1 MKPIYVEDYAYC
13 IGFIV
18 LCLVSCILYI
28 YAESGTPR
36 HTIVTVFLCYAS
48 SFMMLLLVPIDISSV
63 ITNRRSNKIGTS
75 DQYDDDINLLRPL
88 YITFYLT
95 MIFLASFVLLVQD
108 LMNTDGFFTFWGR
121 IKSITYRALQQYGLS
136 LVFGFIVVAVLVG
149 QGWVNSSN
157 DLLIIIVLVCNTF
170 NLFLLMLVLGF
181 GLVAFPLQLWRKSD
195 VKKDYKTIQNA
206 AAAQFR
212 HLSDMVLDQSKSV
225 ADLRMTINE
234 LERTKDDRLLV
245 YAQEMLANAPQE
257 FRSSARGTVTRDRKT
272 NKVSESTLAALN
284 CRLKSDRLRYR
295 AAQAKL
301 DSIKLKAYRNEDII
315 AAMDRTDGVKSIS
328 WTVKG
333 VESTE
338 KEFNWFMYYRPYL
351 LKLSAI
357 GAAILSLL
365 SFLGIIGSINGV
377 SSNTSPYYDL
387 IQRENL
393 DEVTIVFVIFMTL
406 GYAAA
411 VTAWALFQI
420 KFSSDLEMVPYR
432 TTATSLCFN
441 ARMMAQ
447 LTPPLAFFYLGWI
460 AENGLRSGD
469 WLNNQGEPPIYMEN
483 AFVQF
488 YQVSVI
494 PGVGDLSVTFPIIL
508 FSIVFLFVTGL
519 FNRVMVA
526 MDWKKFQIGDEIVT
540 KEQLRDGQRQLE
552 RYKSVMVRNAQR
564 SHFRSLIHGSGKNNN
579 NDNHTTNEDNA
590 PRASMLARTY
600 NWLAG
605 SIINEKENLI
615 PNNENSSS
623 SNGERVISTATAAT
637 EETISTPEEMKMW
650 VQVYKDSW
658 FDRWRKRYMF
668 ISSGVVRFYH
678 NEDDI
683 EVSSPD
689 MEFDVRVISSFQK
702 HRPNKE
708 NKTKTLLL
716 QMNNAGDIEHKKD
729 KDSLFKIKFYNDE
742 SLEDGMQLLREWK
755 DYVMDSIAD
764 VITPRMSASA
774 DRLSGIQ
781 IALEEGNVNND
792 TNTNEKS
799 NGSGRMSSNYSGD
812 YMDTG
817 DIYTN
822 VTDSTNQPE
831 QLEGQPKAISGQL
844 ELKIGN
850 SNSVSYKKKYLL
862 VNLLGFFVYTKKLK
876 AGTPVE
882 PEHIIDLRLVPDIEA
897 YIDNKGTTHQN
908 KFALDTGMVTYH
920 FKIPQNE
927 MNRNWI
933 KSLNE
938 WREYHLFNF

>member
-338 KEFNWFMYYRPYL
+338 KEFNWFM
-351 LKLSAI
+351 
-357 GAAILSLL
+357 
-365 SFLGIIGSINGV
+365 
-377 SSNTSPYYDL
+377 
-387 IQRENL
+387 
-393 DEVTIVFVIFMTL
+393 
-406 GYAAA
+406 
-411 VTAWALFQI
+411 
-420 KFSSDLEMVPYR
+420 
-432 TTATSLCFN
+432 
-441 ARMMAQ
+441 
-447 LTPPLAFFYLGWI
+447 
-460 AENGLRSGD
+460 
-469 WLNNQGEPPIYMEN
+469 
-483 AFVQF
+483 
-488 YQVSVI
+488 
-494 PGVGDLSVTFPIIL
+494 
-508 FSIVFLFVTGL
+508 
-519 FNRVMVA
+519 
-526 MDWKKFQIGDEIVT
+526 
-540 KEQLRDGQRQLE
+540 
-552 RYKSVMVRNAQR
+552 
-564 SHFRSLIHGSGKNNN
+564 
-579 NDNHTTNEDNA
+579 
-590 PRASMLARTY
+590 
-600 NWLAG
+600 
-605 SIINEKENLI
+605 
-615 PNNENSSS
+615 
-623 SNGERVISTATAAT
+623 
-637 EETISTPEEMKMW
+637 
-650 VQVYKDSW
+650 
-658 FDRWRKRYMF
+658 
-668 ISSGVVRFYH
+668 
-678 NEDDI
+678 
-683 EVSSPD
+683 
-689 MEFDVRVISSFQK
+689 
-702 HRPNKE
+702 
-708 NKTKTLLL
+708 
-716 QMNNAGDIEHKKD
+716 
-729 KDSLFKIKFYNDE
+729 
-742 SLEDGMQLLREWK
+742 
-755 DYVMDSIAD
+755 
-764 VITPRMSASA
+764 
-774 DRLSGIQ
+774 
-781 IALEEGNVNND
+781 
-792 TNTNEKS
+792 
-799 NGSGRMSSNYSGD
+799 
-812 YMDTG
+812 
-817 DIYTN
+817 
-822 VTDSTNQPE
+822 
-831 QLEGQPKAISGQL
+831 
-844 ELKIGN
+844 
-850 SNSVSYKKKYLL
+850 
-862 VNLLGFFVYTKKLK
+862 
-876 AGTPVE
+876 
-882 PEHIIDLRLVPDIEA
+882 
-897 YIDNKGTTHQN
+897 
-908 KFALDTGMVTYH
+908 
-920 FKIPQNE
+920 
-927 MNRNWI
+927 
-933 KSLNE
+933 
-938 WREYHLFNF
+938 